1 MAGFGAPQACAALRA
16 RHWGCFAVVL
26 LAGCGQTETGPTA
39 VLQRGMWKITTE
51 FHTPKVDGLSVDSLR
66 SKFPK
71 DSEINECTQPVIE
84 GGQALLQR
92 LSLSGGCTIASS
104 SVENGVVKGAGVCAS
119 IVNTRAA
126 KAADVDTDN
135 WLKIDGTYTPDYAK
149 IEGDIVVTMTEDR
162 GSTARFT
169 GSVTHIAERTGDCS

>member
-1 MAGFGAPQACAALRA
+1 MVVLGAREACELSNARLWACAAT
-16 RHWGCFAVVL
+16 VL
-26 LAGCGQTETGPTA
+26 LTGCGRADTGPQA
-39 VLQRGMWKITTE
+39 VLQRGMWKVTTE
-51 FHTPKVDGLSVDSLR
+51 FRTPKVDGLSVDSLR

-71 DSEINECTQPVIE
+71 DSEVTECAQPVIA
-84 GGQALLQR
+84 GGRALLRR
-92 LSLSGGCTIASS
+92 LSLSGGCTIDSS
-104 SVENGVVKGAGVCAS
+104 TVENGVVKGAGVCAS

-135 WLKIDGTYTPDYAK
+135 WLKIEGTYAPDYAK

>member
-1 MAGFGAPQACAALRA
+1 MVGCVARGVSDLSRKRLWCCAIATL
-16 RHWGCFAVVL
+16 V
-26 LAGCGQTETGPTA
+26 AGCGQIETGPAAT
-39 VLQRGMWKITTE
+39 LQRGMWKITTE
-51 FHTPKVDGLSVDSLR
+51 FRTPKVDGLSVDSLR

-71 DSEINECTQPVIE
+71 DSEVTECTRPVIA
-84 GGQALLQR
+84 GGRALLER
-92 LSLSGGCTIASS
+92 LSLSGGCTIDSS
-104 SVENGVVKGAGVCAS
+104 TVENGVVKGAGVCAS

-126 KAADVDTDN
+126 KAADVAMDN
-135 WLKIDGTYTPDYAK
+135 WLKIDGTYAPDYAK